1 MMQRRFLPQN
11 FTVQN
16 WESLQP
22 FLDELQQRK
31 IENVND
37 LEKWLLDRSELEAV
51 LEEDMAWRY
60 IRMTCDTTN
69 ESHTKAFQ
77 FFVTEIE
84 PRLAPYGNA
93 FNKKVIESPFATE
106 LKGNGYTMLLRSL
119 KKEVEIFREENIP
132 LFSEMQV
139 LQQQYG
145 AISGAMSVSIDGKE
159 MTLQQAGVLLQE
171 TDRSLRQTVYQTIQ
185 NRRLEDKEKLDDL
198 LNQLISLRHQIAVN
212 AGFDNYRDYMFKA
225 MGRFDYT
232 KQDAFAFH
240 EAVAEAVVPVLNELT
255 KQRKKKLGYTTLRP
269 WDLSVD
275 AEQRPPLKPFSTGKE
290 LLEKSIIA
298 FEQLHPLFGECLKTM
313 QEMNRLDLESRKGKA
328 PGGYNYPLD
337 ETGIPFIFMNATST
351 LRDLVTLMHEG
362 GHAVHSIVT
371 KDLPLSFYKHT
382 PSEVAE
388 LASMSMELISMD
400 AWHLFFEKAEDLKR
414 AKIDH
419 LTQIIETLPWVA
431 TVDKFQ
437 HWLYENPTHSVAER
451 TAAWNSIYETFSSN
465 VIDWDG
471 LEKYKA
477 NIWQKQL
484 HIYEVPFYYI
494 EYGIAQ
500 LGAVA
505 VWKNYK
511 ENPQK
516 ALQQYID
523 ALRLGYTA
531 DIKTIYQTA
540 GIRFDFSKNYIQELM
555 QFVQNE
561 IEKC

>member
-1 MMQRRFLPQN
+1 MQRRFLPQN

-31 IENVND
+31 IENAND
-37 LEKWLLDRSELEAV
+37 LEKWLLDRSELESV

-69 ESHTKAFQ
+69 ESHTQAFQ

-84 PRLAPYGNA
+84 PQLAPYSDA
-93 FNKKVIESPFATE
+93 FNKKVIESPFAAE
-106 LKGNGYTMLLRSL
+106 LKGSGYAIFLRSL
-119 KKEVEIFREENIP
+119 KKEVEIFREKNIA

-145 AISGAMSVSIDGKE
+145 AISGAMSVSINGKE

-171 TDRSLRQTVYQTIQ
+171 TDRNLRETVYQTIQ
-185 NRRLEDKEKLDDL
+185 SRRLEDKEKLDDL
-198 LNQLISLRHQIAVN
+198 LNKLIALRHQIAVN

-232 KQDAFAFH
+232 KQDVFAFH
-240 EAVAEAVVPVLNELT
+240 EAVAEAVVPVLNKLT
-255 KQRKKKLGYTTLRP
+255 KQRKEKLDYATLRP

-290 LLEKSIIA
+290 LLEKSITA

-313 QEMNRLDLESRKGKA
+313 QSMNRLDLESRKGKA

-362 GHAVHSIVT
+362 GHAVHSILT
-371 KDLPLSFYKHT
+371 KDLPLNFYKHT

-400 AWHLFFEKAEDLKR
+400 AWHLFFENEKDLKR

-419 LTQIIETLPWVA
+419 LAQIIETLPWVA

-451 TAAWNSIYETFSSN
+451 TAAWNNIYETFSSN
-465 VIDWDG
+465 IIDWSG